1 MIKGDLCCY
10 TMSTILNKISS
21 FLYANCF
28 AFVAI
33 VFITFIN
40 GEAYNLVG
48 NFIWLPLGTVSLC
61 YLLFGFRIVIAV
73 FLAIMFSA
81 HWFHEEPLFIL
92 TKNMVHLVGTLAPLL
107 AIASMKFFKLSNFFE
122 GGKLVFQHLLFLVL
136 LTALYNTLMKFFV
149 FSYFDNLSI
158 NAVKFIQGY
167 LLGDIL
173 GCLAVLFFAVL
184 VVVPGIRYFAPEL
197 VPSDLDN

>member
-1 MIKGDLCCY
+1 
-10 TMSTILNKISS
+10 MSTILNKITN
-21 FLYANCF
+21 FLFANCF

-122 GGKLVFQHLLFLVL
+122 GGKLVFQHLLFLVI

>member
-1 MIKGDLCCY
+1 
-10 TMSTILNKISS
+10 MSTILNKITN

-173 GCLAVLFFAVL
+173 GCLTVLFFAVL

>member
-1 MIKGDLCCY
+1 
-10 TMSTILNKISS
+10 MSTILNKITN

-40 GEAYNLVG
+40 GETYNLVG

>member
-1 MIKGDLCCY
+1 
-10 TMSTILNKISS
+10 MSTILNKISR
-21 FLYANCF
+21 FFYANCF

-122 GGKLVFQHLLFLVL
+122 GGKLVFQHLLFLVI

>member
-1 MIKGDLCCY
+1 
-10 TMSTILNKISS
+10 MSTILSKISS
-21 FLYANCF
+21 FLYVNCIT
-28 AFVAI
+28 FVAI

-40 GEAYNLVG
+40 GETYNLVG
-48 NFIWLPLGTVSLC
+48 NLIWLPLGTVLLC

>member
-1 MIKGDLCCY
+1 
-10 TMSTILNKISS
+10 MSTILNKISS

-40 GEAYNLVG
+40 GEAYSLVG

-122 GGKLVFQHLLFLVL
+122 GGKLVFQHLLFLVI

-184 VVVPGIRYFAPEL
+184 VIVPGIRYFAPEL

>member
-1 MIKGDLCCY
+1 M
-10 TMSTILNKISS
+10 NKFTNFIYVNSI
-21 FLYANCF
+21 
-28 AFVAI
+28 AFVVI

-40 GEAYNLVG
+40 GQTYPLVG
-48 NFIWLPLGTVSLC
+48 NLIWLPLGAVSLC

-81 HWFHEEPLFIL
+81 HWFHAEPLFIF
-92 TKNMVHLVGTLAPLL
+92 TKNTVHLVGTLAPLL

-122 GGKLVFQHLLFLVL
+122 GGKLVFQHLLFLVI

-149 FSYFDNLSI
+149 FSYFDNFSI

-173 GCLAVLFFAVL
+173 GCLTVLFFAAL
-184 VVVPGIRYFAPEL
+184 VIVPGIRYFAPQL
-197 VPSDLDN
+197 IPSDIEN

>member
-1 MIKGDLCCY
+1 
-10 TMSTILNKISS
+10 MSTILNKITN

>member
-1 MIKGDLCCY
+1 MN
-10 TMSTILNKISS
+10 TIVNKISN
-21 FLYANCF
+21 FLYVNSI
-28 AFVAI
+28 AFVVI

-40 GEAYNLVG
+40 GQTHPLVG
-48 NFIWLPLGTVSLC
+48 NFIWLPLGVVSLC

-81 HWFHEEPLFIL
+81 HWFHGEPLFIF
-92 TKNMVHLVGTLAPLL
+92 TKNIVHLMGALAPLL

-122 GGKLVFQHLLFLVL
+122 GNKLVFQHLLFLVI
-136 LTALYNTLMKFFV
+136 LTALYNTLMKFFA
-149 FSYFDNLSI
+149 FSYFDNFSI

-173 GCLAVLFFAVL
+173 GCLTVLFFAAL
-184 VVVPGIRYFAPEL
+184 VIVPGIRYFAPQL
-197 VPSDLDN
+197 IPSDIEN

>member
-1 MIKGDLCCY
+1 
-10 TMSTILNKISS
+10 MSTILNKIIN
-21 FLYANCF
+21 FLYVNCF
-28 AFVAI
+28 TFVAI

-40 GEAYNLVG
+40 GETYNLVG

-122 GGKLVFQHLLFLVL
+122 GGKLVFQHLLFLVI

-173 GCLAVLFFAVL
+173 GCLTVLFFAVL

>member
-1 MIKGDLCCY
+1 
-10 TMSTILNKISS
+10 MSTILNKISS

-122 GGKLVFQHLLFLVL
+122 GGKLVFQHLLFLVI

>member
-1 MIKGDLCCY
+1 
-10 TMSTILNKISS
+10 MSAILNKTSN
-21 FLYANCF
+21 FLYVNF
-28 AFVAI
+28 IAFVVI

-40 GEAYNLVG
+40 GQTHPLVG
-48 NFIWLPLGTVSLC
+48 NLIWLPLGTVSLC

-81 HWFHEEPLFIL
+81 HWFHGEPLFIIS
-92 TKNMVHLVGTLAPLL
+92 KNIVHLMGTLAPLI

-122 GGKLVFQHLLFLVL
+122 GNKIVFQHLLFLAI
-136 LTALYNTLMKFFV
+136 LTALFNTLMKFFV
-149 FSYFDNLSI
+149 FSYIDNISI

-173 GCLAVLFFAVL
+173 GCLTILFFAAL
-184 VVVPGIRYFAPEL
+184 VIVPGIRKFAPNYA
-197 VPSDLDN
+197 PSEK

>member
-1 MIKGDLCCY
+1 
-10 TMSTILNKISS
+10 MSTILNKISS

-40 GEAYNLVG
+40 GESYNLVG

>member
-1 MIKGDLCCY
+1 
-10 TMSTILNKISS
+10 MSTILNKISS
-21 FLYANCF
+21 FLYVNCI

-40 GEAYNLVG
+40 GETYNLVG

>member
-1 MIKGDLCCY
+1 
-10 TMSTILNKISS
+10 MSTILNKISS
-21 FLYANCF
+21 FLYVNCIT
-28 AFVAI
+28 FVAI

-40 GEAYNLVG
+40 GETYNLVG
-48 NFIWLPLGTVSLC
+48 NLIWLPLGTVLLC

-122 GGKLVFQHLLFLVL
+122 GGKLVFQHLLFLVI

-173 GCLAVLFFAVL
+173 GCLTVLFFAVL
-184 VVVPGIRYFAPEL
+184 VIVPGIRYFAPEL

>member
-1 MIKGDLCCY
+1 
-10 TMSTILNKISS
+10 MSTILNKISS

-40 GEAYNLVG
+40 GETYNLVG

-122 GGKLVFQHLLFLVL
+122 GGKLVFQHLLFLVI

-173 GCLAVLFFAVL
+173 GCLTVLFFAVL

>member
-1 MIKGDLCCY
+1 
-10 TMSTILNKISS
+10 MSAILNKINN
-21 FLYANCF
+21 FLYVNCF
-28 AFVAI
+28 TFVVIA
-33 VFITFIN
+33 FITFIN

>member
-1 MIKGDLCCY
+1 
-10 TMSTILNKISS
+10 MSTILNKISS
-21 FLYANCF
+21 FLYANCI

-81 HWFHEEPLFIL
+81 HWFHEESLFIL
-92 TKNMVHLVGTLAPLL
+92 TKNIVHLVGTLAPLL

-122 GGKLVFQHLLFLVL
+122 GGKLVFQHLLFLVI

-173 GCLAVLFFAVL
+173 GCLTVLFFAVL
-184 VVVPGIRYFAPEL
+184 VVVPGIRYFAPKL

>member
-1 MIKGDLCCY
+1 
-10 TMSTILNKISS
+10 MSTILNKITN

-122 GGKLVFQHLLFLVL
+122 GGKLVFQHLLFLVI

>member
-1 MIKGDLCCY
+1 
-10 TMSTILNKISS
+10 MSTILNKISN

-28 AFVAI
+28 TFVAI
-33 VFITFIN
+33 VIITFIN
-40 GEAYNLVG
+40 GETYNLVG

>member
-1 MIKGDLCCY
+1 
-10 TMSTILNKISS
+10 MSTILNKIIN

-28 AFVAI
+28 TFVAI

-40 GEAYNLVG
+40 GETYNLVG

-122 GGKLVFQHLLFLVL
+122 GDKLVFQHLLFLVI

>member
-1 MIKGDLCCY
+1 
-10 TMSTILNKISS
+10 MSTILNKISN
-21 FLYANCF
+21 FLYVNCIT
-28 AFVAI
+28 FVAI

-40 GEAYNLVG
+40 GETYNLVG

>member
-1 MIKGDLCCY
+1 
-10 TMSTILNKISS
+10 MSTILNKISS
-21 FLYANCF
+21 FLYVNCIT
-28 AFVAI
+28 FVAI

-40 GEAYNLVG
+40 GETYNLVG
-48 NFIWLPLGTVSLC
+48 NLIWLPLGTVLLC
-61 YLLFGFRIVIAV
+61 YLLFGFRIVIAI

-173 GCLAVLFFAVL
+173 GCLAVLFFTVL